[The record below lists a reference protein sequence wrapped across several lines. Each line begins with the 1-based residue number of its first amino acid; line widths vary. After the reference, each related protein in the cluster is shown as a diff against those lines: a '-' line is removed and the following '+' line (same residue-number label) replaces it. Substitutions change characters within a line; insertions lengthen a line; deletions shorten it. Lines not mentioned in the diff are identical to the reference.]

1 MNNQILDDVL
11 KEGKETIKR
20 NIMLSLEAVAD
31 DIADEF
37 YETFVQMLKL
47 EKENFELRKKL
58 KKAGIK

>member
-1 MNNQILDDVL
+1 MDNQILDDVL
-11 KEGKETIKR
+11 KEGKEAIKR
-20 NIMLSLEAVAD
+20 NIMLSLEDVAD

-47 EKENFELRKKL
+47 EKENLELRKKL

>member
-1 MNNQILDDVL
+1 MDNQILDDVL
-11 KEGKETIKR
+11 KEGKEAIKR
-20 NIMLSLEAVAD
+20 NIMLSLEDVAD

>member
-20 NIMLSLEAVAD
+20 NIMLSLEDVAD

-47 EKENFELRKKL
+47 EKENLELRKKL

>member
-47 EKENFELRKKL
+47 EKENLELRKKL